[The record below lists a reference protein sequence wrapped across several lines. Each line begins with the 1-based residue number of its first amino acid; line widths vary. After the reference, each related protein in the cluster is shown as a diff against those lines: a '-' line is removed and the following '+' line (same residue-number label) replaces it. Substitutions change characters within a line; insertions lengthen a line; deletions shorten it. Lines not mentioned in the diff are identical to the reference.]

1 MICRGWIPKVRP
13 VSCNNPIVPCT
24 EFLHRRVSLLSLNWK
39 GNNETAAT
47 SPDNGDESQETGG
60 TSGSAS
66 SSSAQPTE
74 AKNLAHK
81 DVAIQ
86 IGTIFDKI
94 KEENAREK
102 Q

>member
-1 MICRGWIPKVRP
+1 MSL
-13 VSCNNPIVPCT
+13 VSWQT
-24 EFLHRRVSLLSLNWK
+24 SYSSLHRIPTPKSVLTFLELDEKGK
-39 GNNETAAT
+39 GNDETAAT
-47 SPDNGDESQETGG
+47 SPDNGDKSQETGG

-102 Q
+102 QE